1 MRAWQRF
8 LVTLVFVLG
17 GCGGGKEGHHPEFFP
32 EVRFVIEPLG
42 GQAGTTFQVEYI
54 ASGDATHQFEQGRVF
69 NATDPI
75 GFFLDNA
82 APPYGASFR
91 WLEGAEADIALIVS
105 GRTIQI
111 SQERLGPNNDGE
123 PVEIRTIDSDGGMFG
138 DGPGRPEVR
147 FEVIA
152 DPGTLFQGTV
162 GDFFTSYDVGFTVD
176 DDERLQARAPAYI
189 FFEDPRETVSAVVR
203 NANGLEITINLFV
216 NGELVKSDTSSK
228 DAIIKRDL

>member
-1 MRAWQRF
+1 MRNWQRF
-8 LVTLVFVLG
+8 LVALAFVLA
-17 GCGGGKEGHHPEFFP
+17 GCGGSKEGHHPEFFP

-54 ASGDATHQFEQGRVF
+54 ASGDATHRFQEGRVF
-69 NATDPI
+69 NATEPV

-82 APPYGASFR
+82 APPYGASFL
-91 WLEGAEADIALIVS
+91 WLDGAEADIALIVT

-111 SQERLGPNNDGE
+111 SQERLGPNNIG
-123 PVEIRTIDSDGGMFG
+123 PVEVMTIDSDRGSFG
-138 DGPGRPEVR
+138 VGPGRPEVR

-189 FFEDPRETVSAVVR
+189 WFEEPRETVSAVVS
-203 NANGLEITINLFV
+203 NANRLEITINLYV
-216 NGELVKSDTSSK
+216 NGELVESDTSSD
-228 DAIIKRDL
+228 DAIVKRDL